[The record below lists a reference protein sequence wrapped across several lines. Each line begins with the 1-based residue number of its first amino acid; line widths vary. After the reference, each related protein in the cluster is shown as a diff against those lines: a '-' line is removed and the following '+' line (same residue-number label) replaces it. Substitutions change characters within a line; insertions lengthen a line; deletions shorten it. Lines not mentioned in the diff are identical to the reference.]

1 VNKIKGFKVKLDMEK
16 RQLPEKVKEVMKKFA
31 DSGAEIFV
39 VGGAVRDW
47 LLKREIKDWDFATNL
62 TPEEMKEIFPKNSF
76 YENKFGTFSV
86 VVGKDEI
93 FEITTYRSEEGYSD
107 KRHPDKVSW
116 GKSLEEDLKRRDF
129 TINAM
134 AMGLNPPALR
144 APSLDKEGK
153 TDNLVLIDYFNGQ
166 EDLNN
171 HLIRCVG
178 NPDDRFSEDALR
190 MIRAIRIA
198 AQIGFLIEEKTFE
211 SIQKNAHL
219 IKEIAGERI
228 RDELFKILLSKK
240 PGDGMRLL
248 KNSGL
253 LPEIMPELLPGV
265 GMGQKGHHIYD
276 VWDHELEALNNC
288 QSKNPV
294 TRLACLLHDVGK
306 PAVMK
311 EINGERTFYN
321 HEVVGSRIAVKIG
334 KRLKLSNKEL
344 EQLFILVRWHMFTV
358 EDTQTDKAVRRFIR
372 NVTPEYLEE
381 MIALRRSDRLGS
393 GAKESSWRWELFKKR
408 LVEVQ
413 KQPFT
418 VKDLKVD
425 GHDVM
430 EILKIKPSR
439 KVGEI
444 LDKLFAEVEEKPEL
458 NVREIL
464 LEKIKNFT

>member
-1 VNKIKGFKVKLDMEK
+1 MEK
-16 RQLPEKVKEVMKKFA
+16 RQLPEKVKVVMKKVI
-31 DSGAEIFV
+31 DNGGEIYV

-62 TPEEMKEIFPKNSF
+62 TPEKMKEIFPKNSF
-76 YENKFGTFSV
+76 CENKFGTFSV
-86 VVGKDEI
+86 ISKDREI
-93 FEITTYRSEEGYSD
+93 FEITTYRSEKDYSD
-107 KRHPDKVSW
+107 KRHPDVVEW
-116 GKSLEEDLKRRDF
+116 GKTLDEDVERRDF

-134 AMGLNPPALR
+134 AMDIYGKVIDLN
-144 APSLDKEGK
+144 
-153 TDNLVLIDYFNGQ
+153 NGQ

-171 HLIRCVG
+171 RLVRTVG
-178 NPDDRFSEDALR
+178 NPDDRFTEDALR
-190 MIRAIRIA
+190 MMRAIRIA

-219 IKEIAGERI
+219 INEIANERI
-228 RDELFKILLSKK
+228 RDELFKIMLCKK

-253 LPEIMPELLPGV
+253 LLEIMPELLPGV

-288 QSKNPV
+288 QSNNPI
-294 TRLACLLHDVGK
+294 TRLATLLHDIGK
-306 PAVMK
+306 PVVMK
-311 EINGERTFYN
+311 EVNGEKTFYN

-334 KRLKLSNKEL
+334 KRLRLSNKEL

-381 MIALRRSDRLGS
+381 MISLRRSDRLGS

-413 KQPFT
+413 KQPFS
-418 VKDLKVD
+418 VKDLKVN
-425 GHDVM
+425 GLDVM
-430 EILKIKPSR
+430 EVLKIKPSR
-439 KVGEI
+439 RVGEV
-444 LDKLFAEVEEKPEL
+444 LDKLFSEVEEKPEL

-464 LEKIKNFT
+464 LEKIKEIN

>member
-1 VNKIKGFKVKLDMEK
+1 MEK
-16 RQLPEKVKEVMKKFA
+16 RQLPEKVKEVMKKVL
-31 DSGAEIFV
+31 DNSGEIYV

-47 LLKREIKDWDFATNL
+47 LLKRDIKDWDFTTNL
-62 TPEEMKEIFPKNSF
+62 TPEEMKKIFPKNSF
-76 YENKFGTFSV
+76 CENVFGTFSIIT
-86 VVGKDEI
+86 KDMGI
-93 FEITTYRSEEGYSD
+93 FEITTYRTERGYSD
-107 KRHPDKVSW
+107 KRHPDVVKW
-116 GKSLEEDLKRRDF
+116 GKSLKEDVERRDF

-134 AMGLNPPALR
+134 AMDISG
-144 APSLDKEGK
+144 EI
-153 TDNLVLIDYFNGQ
+153 IDYHNGQ

-171 HLIRCVG
+171 HLIHCVG
-178 NPDDRFSEDALR
+178 TADERFQEDALR
-190 MIRAIRIA
+190 MMRAVRIA
-198 AQIGFLIEEKTFE
+198 AQIGFLIEEETFI

-219 IKEIAGERI
+219 INNIAGERI
-228 RDELFKILLSKK
+228 RDELFKILQCKK
-240 PGDGMRLL
+240 PGDGIRLL

-253 LPEIMPELLPGV
+253 LAEIMPELLPGV
-265 GMGQKGHHIYD
+265 GMSQKGHHIYD

-294 TRLACLLHDVGK
+294 TRLATLLHDVGK
-306 PAVMK
+306 PSTMR
-311 EINGERTFYN
+311 ITDGERTFYN

-381 MIALRRSDRLGS
+381 MISLRRSDRLGS

-418 VKDLKVD
+418 VKDLKVN

-439 KVGEI
+439 QVGEI

-464 LEKIKNFT
+464 LEKITKLA

>member
-1 VNKIKGFKVKLDMEK
+1 MEK
-16 RQLPEKVKEVMKKFA
+16 RQLPDKVKEVMKKVINK
-31 DSGAEIFV
+31 GGEIYV

-47 LLKREIKDWDFATNL
+47 ILKTEVNDWDFATNF
-62 TPEEMKEIFPKNSF
+62 TPEKMKEIFPKNSF
-76 YENKFGTFSV
+76 CENKFGTFSV
-86 VVGKDEI
+86 IMGGKPASAKASASQGEI

-116 GKSLEEDLKRRDF
+116 GKSLKEDLERRDF

-134 AMGLNPPALR
+134 AI
-144 APSLDKEGK
+144 DIEGQI
-153 TDNLVLIDYFNGQ
+153 TDLHGGR

-171 HLIRCVG
+171 RLIKTVG
-178 NPDDRFSEDALR
+178 NPNERFSEDALR
-190 MIRAIRIA
+190 MMRAIRIA

-228 RDELFKILLSKK
+228 RDELFKILLTKK
-240 PGDGMRLL
+240 PGDGLRLL

-253 LPEIMPELLPGV
+253 LAEIMPELLPGV

-288 QSKNPV
+288 QSKNPI

-311 EINGERTFYN
+311 EIKGEKTFYN

-334 KRLKLSNKEL
+334 KRLKLSKNEL

-413 KQPFT
+413 KQPFS
-418 VKDLKVD
+418 VKDLKVN
-425 GHDVM
+425 GLDVM

-439 KVGEI
+439 QVGEV

-464 LEKIKNFT
+464 LEKIKKFI

>member
-1 VNKIKGFKVKLDMEK
+1 MEK
-16 RQLPEKVKEVMKKFA
+16 RQLSEKVRGVMQKII
-31 DSGAEIFV
+31 DNGGEIYV

-47 LLKREIKDWDFATNL
+47 VLKREVKDWDFATNL
-62 TPEEMKEIFPKNSF
+62 TPEEMKKIFPKNYF
-76 YENKFGTFSV
+76 YENNFGTFSV
-86 VVGKDEI
+86 VLKDGEI
-93 FEITTYRSEEGYSD
+93 FEITTYRSEKEYSD
-107 KRHPDKVSW
+107 KRHPDKVEW
-116 GKSLEEDLKRRDF
+116 GKTLAEDVERRDF
-129 TINAM
+129 TINAL
-134 AMGLNPPALR
+134 AMDIKGQI
-144 APSLDKEGK
+144 
-153 TDNLVLIDYFNGQ
+153 TDMNGGI

-171 HLIRCVG
+171 RLIRTVG

-190 MIRAIRIA
+190 MMRAIRIA

-211 SIQKNAHL
+211 SIQKNAKL
-219 IKEIAGERI
+219 IHEIASERV
-228 RDELFKILLSKK
+228 RDEIFKILLCKK
-240 PGDGMRLL
+240 PGDGLRLL

-253 LPEIMPELLPGV
+253 LAEIMPELLPGI

-288 QSKNPV
+288 QSKDPV
-294 TRLACLLHDVGK
+294 TRLATLLHDVGK
-306 PAVMK
+306 PVVMK
-311 EINGERTFYN
+311 EVNGEKTFHN

-334 KRLKLSNKEL
+334 KRLRLSNKEL

-381 MIALRRSDRLGS
+381 MISLRRSDRLGS

-425 GHDVM
+425 GNDVM

-439 KVGEI
+439 KVGEV
-444 LDKLFAEVEEKPEL
+444 LNKLFAEVEEKPEL
-458 NVREIL
+458 NVREVL
-464 LEKIKNFT
+464 LEKIKNFN

>member
-1 VNKIKGFKVKLDMEK
+1 MEK
-16 RQLPEKVKEVMKKFA
+16 RQLPDKVKMVMQKVLDK
-31 DSGAEIFV
+31 GGEIYV

-47 LLKREIKDWDFATNL
+47 LLKKETKDWDFATNL
-62 TPEEMKEIFPKNSF
+62 TPEKMKEIFPKNSF
-76 YENKFGTFSV
+76 CENKFGTFSV
-86 VVGKDEI
+86 IQKDNEI
-93 FEITTYRSEEGYSD
+93 FEITTYRTEKNYSD
-107 KRHPDKVSW
+107 KRHPDVVEW
-116 GKSLEEDLKRRDF
+116 GKTLGEDVERRDF

-134 AMGLNPPALR
+134 AMNIDGEITDLN
-144 APSLDKEGK
+144 
-153 TDNLVLIDYFNGQ
+153 NGM

-171 HLIRCVG
+171 RLIRTVG

-219 IKEIAGERI
+219 ISEIAGERI
-228 RDELFKILLSKK
+228 RDELFKILLAKK
-240 PGDGMRLL
+240 PGDGLRLL
-248 KNSGL
+248 KTSGL
-253 LPEIMPELLPGV
+253 LQEIMPELLPGV

-276 VWDHELEALNNC
+276 VWDHELESLNNC
-288 QSKNPV
+288 QSNNPI
-294 TRLACLLHDVGK
+294 TRLATLLHDVGK

-311 EINGERTFYN
+311 EVDGEKTFHN

-334 KRLKLSNKEL
+334 KRLRLSNKEL

-372 NVTPEYLEE
+372 NVTPEYLDE
-381 MIALRRSDRLGS
+381 MISLRRSDRLGS

-418 VKDLKVD
+418 VKDLKVN
-425 GHDVM
+425 GLDVM

-439 KVGEI
+439 QVGEI

-458 NVREIL
+458 NVREVL
-464 LEKIKNFT
+464 LEKIKNIN

>member
-1 VNKIKGFKVKLDMEK
+1 MEK
-16 RQLPEKVKEVMKKFA
+16 RQLPEKVKVVMKKVI
-31 DSGAEIFV
+31 DNGGEIYV

-47 LLKREIKDWDFATNL
+47 LLKREISDWDFATNL
-62 TPEEMKEIFPKNSF
+62 TPEKMKEVFPKNSF
-76 YENKFGTFSV
+76 CENAFGTFSV
-86 VVGKDEI
+86 LQKDGEI
-93 FEITTYRSEEGYSD
+93 FEITTYRTERNYSD
-107 KRHPDKVSW
+107 KRHPDVVEW
-116 GKSLEEDLKRRDF
+116 GKTLGEDVERRDF

-134 AMGLNPPALR
+134 AMDIN
-144 APSLDKEGK
+144 SEV
-153 TDNLVLIDYFNGQ
+153 TDMNNGI

-171 HLIRCVG
+171 HLIRTVG
-178 NPDDRFSEDALR
+178 NPDERFNEDALR

-198 AQIGFLIEEKTFE
+198 AQIGFLIEENTFE

-219 IKEIAGERI
+219 INEVAGERI
-228 RDELFKILLSKK
+228 RDELFKILLCKK

-253 LPEIMPELLPGV
+253 LLQIMPELLPGV

-288 QSKNPV
+288 QSNNPI
-294 TRLACLLHDVGK
+294 TRLATLLHDVAK
-306 PAVMK
+306 PTVMK
-311 EINGERTFYN
+311 EVNGEKTFHN
-321 HEVVGSRIAVKIG
+321 HEVVGSRVAVKIG

-381 MIALRRSDRLGS
+381 MISLRRSDRLGS

-413 KQPFT
+413 KQPFA
-418 VKDLKVD
+418 VKDLKVN
-425 GHDVM
+425 GLDVM

-464 LEKIKNFT
+464 LEKIKEFN

>member
-1 VNKIKGFKVKLDMEK
+1 MQKVLDKG
-16 RQLPEKVKEVMKKFA
+16 
-31 DSGAEIFV
+31 GEIFV

-62 TPEEMKEIFPKNSF
+62 TPEEMKIIFPKNSF
-76 YENKFGTFSV
+76 CENKFGTFSV
-86 VVGKDEI
+86 VLPDREI
-93 FEITTYRSEEGYSD
+93 FEITTYRTERGYSD
-107 KRHPDKVSW
+107 KRHPDEIKW
-116 GKSLEEDLKRRDF
+116 GKNLEEDTQRRDF

-134 AMGLNPPALR
+134 AM
-144 APSLDKEGK
+144 DIEGQ
-153 TDNLVLIDYFNGQ
+153 VIDHHQGR
-166 EDLNN
+166 EDLENR
-171 HLIRCVG
+171 LIKTVG
-178 NPDDRFSEDALR
+178 NPDERFSEDALR
-190 MIRAIRIA
+190 MMRAVRIA
-198 AQIGFLIEEKTFE
+198 SQIGFLIEEKTFE
-211 SIQKNAHL
+211 SIQKKAGL
-219 IKEIAGERI
+219 IKEVAGERVAE
-228 RDELFKILLSKK
+228 ELFQILENRRA
-240 PGDGMRLL
+240 GDGMRLL

-253 LPEIMPELLPGV
+253 LAEIIPELLEGV

-276 VWDHELEALNNC
+276 VWDHEIESLNNC
-288 QSKNPV
+288 QSKNRI
-294 TRLACLLHDVGK
+294 TRLACLLHDIGK
-306 PAVMK
+306 PSTMK
-311 EINGERTFYN
+311 MFKGERTFYN

-334 KRLKLSNKEL
+334 KRLRLSNKEL
-344 EQLFILVRWHMFTV
+344 EQLFILVRWHMFTT

-444 LDKLFAEVEEKPEL
+444 LDKLFAQVEERPEL
-458 NVREIL
+458 NKREIL
-464 LEKIKNFT
+464 LKKLEELN

>member
-1 VNKIKGFKVKLDMEK
+1 
-16 RQLPEKVKEVMKKFA
+16 
-31 DSGAEIFV
+31 V

-47 LLKREIKDWDFATNL
+47 ILKRDIKDWDFATNL
-62 TPEEMKEIFPKNSF
+62 TPEEMKKIFPRNSF
-76 YENKFGTFSV
+76 CENVFGTFSIV
-86 VVGKDEI
+86 TKDMGI
-93 FEITTYRSEEGYSD
+93 FEITTYRTERGYSD
-107 KRHPDKVSW
+107 KRHPDEIKW
-116 GKSLEEDLKRRDF
+116 GKSLQEDVERRDF

-134 AMGLNPPALR
+134 AM
-144 APSLDKEGK
+144 DIEGQI
-153 TDNLVLIDYFNGQ
+153 TDYHNGQ

-171 HLIRCVG
+171 HLIHCVG
-178 NPDDRFSEDALR
+178 TADERFQEDALR

-198 AQIGFLIEEKTFE
+198 AQIGFLIEEETFT

-219 IKEIAGERI
+219 ISEIAGERI
-228 RDELFKILLSKK
+228 RDEIFKILICKK
-240 PGDGMRLL
+240 PGDGLRLL

-253 LPEIMPELLPGV
+253 LTEIMPELLPGV
-265 GMGQKGHHIYD
+265 GMSQKGHHIYD

-294 TRLACLLHDVGK
+294 TRLATLLHDVGK

-311 EINGERTFYN
+311 IENGERTFYN

-334 KRLKLSNKEL
+334 KRLRLSNKEL

-381 MIALRRSDRLGS
+381 MISLRRSDRLGS

-418 VKDLKVD
+418 VKDLKVN
-425 GHDVM
+425 GLDVM

-439 KVGEI
+439 QVGEI
-444 LDKLFAEVEEKPEL
+444 LDKLFAQVEEKPEL

-464 LEKIKNFT
+464 LEKIKEIG

>member
-1 VNKIKGFKVKLDMEK
+1 MSQFKVKLDMEK
-16 RQLPEKVKEVMKKFA
+16 RQLPEKVKIVMQKVLDKN
-31 DSGAEIFV
+31 GKIYV

-47 LLKREIKDWDFATNL
+47 ILKKKVNDWDFATNL
-62 TPEEMKEIFPKNSF
+62 TPEEMKKIFPKNSF
-76 YENKFGTFSV
+76 CENQFGTFSV
-86 VVGKDEI
+86 VVGKNEI
-93 FEITTYRSEEGYSD
+93 FEITTYRSEAGYSD
-107 KRHPDKVSW
+107 KRHPDKISW
-116 GKSLEEDLKRRDF
+116 GKTLKEDLERRDF
-129 TINAM
+129 TINAI
-134 AMGLNPPALR
+134 AL
-144 APSLDKEGK
+144 DIEGQI
-153 TDNLVLIDYFNGQ
+153 TDLHGGI

-171 HLIRCVG
+171 RLIKTVG

-190 MIRAIRIA
+190 MMRAIRIA

-240 PGDGMRLL
+240 PGDGIRLL

-253 LPEIMPELLPGV
+253 LAEIMPELLLGV

-306 PAVMK
+306 PVVMK
-311 EINGERTFYN
+311 EEKGEKTFYN
-321 HEVVGSRIAVKIG
+321 HEVVGSRIAVNIG
-334 KRLKLSNKEL
+334 KRLRLSKDEL

-372 NVTPEYLEE
+372 NVTPKYLDE
-381 MIALRRSDRLGS
+381 MISLRRSDRLGS

-408 LVEVQ
+408 LIEVQ
-413 KQPFT
+413 KQPFS
-418 VKDLKVD
+418 VKDLKVN
-425 GHDVM
+425 GLDVM

-439 KVGEI
+439 KVGEV

-464 LEKIKNFT
+464 LEKIKKFT

>member
-1 VNKIKGFKVKLDMEK
+1 MEK
-16 RQLPEKVKEVMKKFA
+16 RQLPEKVKIVMQKVLDKN
-31 DSGAEIFV
+31 GKIYV

-47 LLKREIKDWDFATNL
+47 ILKKEVNDWDFATNL
-62 TPEEMKEIFPKNSF
+62 TPEEMKKIFPKNSF
-76 YENKFGTFSV
+76 CENQFGTFSV
-86 VVGKDEI
+86 VVGKNEI
-93 FEITTYRSEEGYSD
+93 FEITTYRSEAGYSD
-107 KRHPDKVSW
+107 KRHPDKISW
-116 GKSLEEDLKRRDF
+116 GKTLKEDLERRDF
-129 TINAM
+129 TINAI
-134 AMGLNPPALR
+134 AL
-144 APSLDKEGK
+144 DIEGQI
-153 TDNLVLIDYFNGQ
+153 TDLHGGI

-171 HLIRCVG
+171 RLIKTVG

-190 MIRAIRIA
+190 MMRAIRIA

-240 PGDGMRLL
+240 PGDGIRLL

-253 LPEIMPELLPGV
+253 LAEIMPELLLGV

-306 PAVMK
+306 PVVMK
-311 EINGERTFYN
+311 EEKGEKTFYN
-321 HEVVGSRIAVKIG
+321 HEVVGSRIAVNIG
-334 KRLKLSNKEL
+334 KRLRLSKDEL

-372 NVTPEYLEE
+372 NVTPKYLDE
-381 MIALRRSDRLGS
+381 MISLRRSDRLGS

-408 LVEVQ
+408 LIEVQ
-413 KQPFT
+413 KQPFS
-418 VKDLKVD
+418 VKDLKVN
-425 GHDVM
+425 GLDVM

-439 KVGEI
+439 KVGEV

-464 LEKIKNFT
+464 LEKIKDLKS

>member
-1 VNKIKGFKVKLDMEK
+1 MDVEK
-16 RQLPEKVKEVMKKFA
+16 RQLPEKVKNIMRKVLE
-31 DSGAEIFV
+31 SGGPASAKASAGKSEIYV

-47 LLKREIKDWDFATNL
+47 ILKKEVNDWDFATNL
-62 TPEEMKEIFPKNSF
+62 TPEEMKKIFPKNSF
-76 YENKFGTFSV
+76 CENQFGTFSV

-93 FEITTYRSEEGYSD
+93 FEITTYRSEAGYSD
-107 KRHPDKVSW
+107 KRHPDKISW
-116 GKSLEEDLKRRDF
+116 GKTLKEDLERRDF
-129 TINAM
+129 TINAI
-134 AMGLNPPALR
+134 AL
-144 APSLDKEGK
+144 DIEGQI
-153 TDNLVLIDYFNGQ
+153 TDLHGGI

-171 HLIRCVG
+171 RLIKTVG

-190 MIRAIRIA
+190 MMRAIRIA

-211 SIQKNAHL
+211 SIQKNAPL

-240 PGDGMRLL
+240 PGDGIRLL

-253 LPEIMPELLPGV
+253 LAEIMPELLLGV

-306 PAVMK
+306 PVVMK
-311 EINGERTFYN
+311 EEKGEKTFYN
-321 HEVVGSRIAVKIG
+321 HEVVGSRIAVNIG
-334 KRLKLSNKEL
+334 KRLRLSKDEL

-372 NVTPEYLEE
+372 NVTPKYLDE
-381 MIALRRSDRLGS
+381 MISLRRSDRLGS

-408 LVEVQ
+408 LIEVQ
-413 KQPFT
+413 KQPFS
-418 VKDLKVD
+418 VKDLKVN
-425 GHDVM
+425 GLDVM

-439 KVGEI
+439 KVGEV

-464 LEKIKNFT
+464 LEKIKKFT

>member
-1 VNKIKGFKVKLDMEK
+1 MDVEK
-16 RQLPEKVKEVMKKFA
+16 RQLPEKVKNIMRKVLE
-31 DSGAEIFV
+31 SGGPASAKASAGKSEIYV

-47 LLKREIKDWDFATNL
+47 ILKKEVNDWDFATNL
-62 TPEEMKEIFPKNSF
+62 TPEEMKKIFPKNSF
-76 YENKFGTFSV
+76 CENQFGTFSV

-93 FEITTYRSEEGYSD
+93 FEITTYRSEAGYSD
-107 KRHPDKVSW
+107 KRHPDKISW
-116 GKSLEEDLKRRDF
+116 GKTLKEDLERRDF
-129 TINAM
+129 TINAI
-134 AMGLNPPALR
+134 AL
-144 APSLDKEGK
+144 DIEGQI
-153 TDNLVLIDYFNGQ
+153 TDLHGGI

-171 HLIRCVG
+171 RLIKTVG

-190 MIRAIRIA
+190 MMRAIRIA

-240 PGDGMRLL
+240 PGDGIRLL

-253 LPEIMPELLPGV
+253 LAEIMPELLLGV

-306 PAVMK
+306 PVVMK
-311 EINGERTFYN
+311 EEKGEKTFYN
-321 HEVVGSRIAVKIG
+321 HEVVGSRIAVNIG
-334 KRLKLSNKEL
+334 KRLRLSKDEL

-372 NVTPEYLEE
+372 NVTPKYLDE
-381 MIALRRSDRLGS
+381 MISLRRSDRLGS

-408 LVEVQ
+408 LIEVQ
-413 KQPFT
+413 KQPFS
-418 VKDLKVD
+418 VKDLKVN
-425 GHDVM
+425 GLDVM

-439 KVGEI
+439 KVGEV

-464 LEKIKNFT
+464 LEKIKKFT